1 MRPLFRFVAETG
13 IREVFVGLALLIV
26 VGITLL
32 MQFVGLSAALG
43 TFLAGVVLAESEYR
57 HELEMDLDP
66 FKGLLL
72 AVFFIAVGAGIDFSL
87 LLDQP
92 LLVLG
97 LVARLRRGEAR
108 CALAAGP
115 RSSDMNGARL
125 VALLLRAGAGRRVR
139 LRADLLCGGTRPS
152 RTRRSRALLVAMV
165 ALSMAL
171 APLLM
176 IFDEKV
182 MQPRFAAQCVRT
194 RGRQDRRQR
203 TRA

>member
-1 MRPLFRFVAETG
+1 MGWR
-13 IREVFVGLALLIV
+13 LLIV

-92 LLVLG
+92 LLILG
-97 LVARLRRGEAR
+97 LVVGFVAVKLAVLLLLARLFR
-108 CALAAGP
+108 
-115 RSSDMNGARL
+115 MNAPDV
-125 VALLLRAGAGRRVR
+125 VALLLLAGAGRRIR
-139 LRADLLCGGTRPS
+139 LRADFLRGGPGPS
-152 RTRRSRALLVAMV
+152 RSGTVSPCWWPWWPCPWRSR
-165 ALSMAL
+165 
-171 APLLM
+171 P
-176 IFDEKV
+176 
-182 MQPRFAAQCVRT
+182 C
-194 RGRQDRRQR
+194 
-203 TRA
+203 